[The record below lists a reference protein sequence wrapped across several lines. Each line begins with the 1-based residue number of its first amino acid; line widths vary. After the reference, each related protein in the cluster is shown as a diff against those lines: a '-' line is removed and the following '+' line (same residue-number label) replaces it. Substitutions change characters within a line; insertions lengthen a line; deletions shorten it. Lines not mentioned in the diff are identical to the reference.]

1 MRIRGPLLFVLVAAG
16 YVLGY
21 QLAVNWFSAED
32 QGASFFPAAGVT
44 LAALVLVP
52 RRQWPI
58 VLAAAASSELAL
70 DVSNGTK
77 VVASMGYALANTAEP
92 FVGALLLT
100 TFVARPDLRRTRDLG
115 AFIGSAVVI
124 GPVVGAVIAASTWTA
139 IGGGSGWARFAFEW
153 WCGDGLGV
161 LVVGGA
167 LISLRSRTRLPLR
180 RLLEG
185 TAVGAVAVAATATVF
200 EVGWFEFVYVPV
212 ALLVVLAFRVGTTG
226 VAVTSAF
233 VAFVAA
239 GMTAESTDFWASIH
253 ITPASRVLYMQLAL
267 GVLISA
273 MLALAAE
280 ISERERIAVELA
292 RTESERTSA
301 LELAALADSERVART
316 RADEQART
324 LALLYGTGERLS
336 AATTEREVADV
347 VIDQAIAA
355 FGARRGGIALL
366 RAGGTE
372 LEMLAVR
379 GYPDEIAS
387 KYARLPLDRTGAA
400 REVLATGNAVWVE
413 SPDDYAARYPERGD
427 EYRTLGLGAQA
438 FIPLPGSDEPAGLL
452 GLDFTS
458 PHVFGESDKETLLA
472 LARQAALAF
481 QRAASFEQEQSARR
495 RAELLER
502 HVARLAVAV
511 GSYEIA
517 EATLA
522 GLQEIDVEAAW
533 VQIVRDGQL
542 EIVAHTG
549 VPREN
554 LDAYG
559 SYQLEAA
566 TTPPAEAVRTR
577 ALVAVGTMA
586 ELEERFPAAAPGA
599 RRLGIESLVSC
610 PLQAADGEV
619 IGAVSVSS
627 AERQW
632 LDDSRTALL
641 VAIAEQCGL
650 ALERASLRHVA
661 DAAVADT
668 TLLAQLGDVLV
679 RPTHSHERARALAE
693 VLTVERTALAAVHL
707 LDGSGKPEILEQ
719 ARTSR
724 AEGVEEETLAAL
736 ASESATAGELVSGR
750 SDGLEFLSLP
760 LSARDVTLGTLTV
773 AFGSEETG
781 VSPGLFRRIAIR
793 AALALDNALL
803 YERERD
809 VSHSLQMGLLGGEP
823 ESLPE
828 TAVAT
833 AYRPGTA
840 ALEVGG
846 DWYDAFTLPDGRL
859 AIVVGDVVGH
869 GLEAAV
875 AMGQLRGAV
884 RALAPMGTPRVVLD
898 RLDALVETLPEAGMA
913 TIAYAELDV
922 SDGTVVFACA
932 GHPPP
937 LLVPGKGAPRLLWDG
952 RSAPLGSCFARERDE
967 AAERLEPGDTLVLYT
982 DGLVERRASGLSE
995 RLDLLLDVAA
1005 RDEGNDPPALVDRIL
1020 ESLLQDEEQEDDV
1033 CILAVRRVAPELRF
1047 THVFPAAPAEVA
1059 RMRRAFAAWLE
1070 HAELDAVARRD
1081 ATLAVSEAAANAA
1094 EHAYAFDG
1102 VGLVWVEAWVADGEL
1117 QVSVR
1122 DEGTWREPR
1131 PDTDRGRGRTM
1142 MQALMRDVTIDS
1154 GAQGT
1159 VVQMR
1164 LPTSS
1169 EVSV

>member
-1 MRIRGPLLFVLVAAG
+1 MRIRGPVLFVLVAAG
-16 YVLGY
+16 YVAGY
-21 QLAVNWFSAED
+21 QLAVHWFSAED

-58 VLAAAASSELAL
+58 VLAAAAASELAL

-77 VVASMGYALANTAEP
+77 VVASMGYALANTTEP
-92 FVGALLLT
+92 FVGAALLT
-100 TFVARPDLRRTRDLG
+100 ALVARPDLRRTRDLG
-115 AFIGSAVVI
+115 AFIACAVVV
-124 GPVVGAVIAASTWTA
+124 GPIVGAVIAASTWVSV
-139 IGGGSGWARFAFEW
+139 GGGNGWARFAFEW

-167 LISLRSRTRLPLR
+167 LVSLRSRPRLPLQ

-185 TAVGAVAVAATATVF
+185 AAVGAIAVVATATVF

-226 VAVTSAF
+226 VAITSAL

-239 GMTAESTDFWASIH
+239 GLAAESRDFWASLD

-273 MLALAAE
+273 VLALAAE

-292 RTESERTSA
+292 RSESERKA
-301 LELAALADSERVART
+301 AVELAALADSERVART

-324 LALLYGTGERLS
+324 LTLLYEAAKLLS
-336 AATTEREVADV
+336 TATTEREVADV
-347 VIDQAIAA
+347 VIDQAIAG
-355 FGARRGGIALL
+355 FGASRGGVALL
-366 RAGGTE
+366 RAEGNE
-372 LEMLAVR
+372 LEMLTTR
-379 GYPDEIAS
+379 GYSDEIAS
-387 KYARLPLDRTGAA
+387 QYSRIPLDQTGAA
-400 REVLATGNAVWVE
+400 QDVFAGGEAIWVE
-413 SPDDYAARYPERGD
+413 SPDDYAARYPDRAA
-427 EYRTLGLGAQA
+427 EYRRLGLGAQA
-438 FIPLPGSDEPAGLL
+438 FIPLPGDRTPAGLL
-452 GLDFTS
+452 GLDFPA
-458 PHVFGESDKETLLA
+458 PHAFGQSDKETLHA

-481 QRAASFEQEQSARR
+481 QRAASFQQEQSARR

-502 HVARLAVAV
+502 NVARLAVAV
-511 GSYEIA
+511 GSTEIA

-522 GLQEIDVEAAW
+522 GLEEIDVEAAW
-533 VQIVRDGQL
+533 VQVVREGQL
-542 EIVAHTG
+542 ELVAHTEL
-549 VPREN
+549 PREN
-554 LDAYG
+554 LETYARYP
-559 SYQLEAA
+559 LETA
-566 TTPPAEAVRTR
+566 TPPAEAVRTK
-577 ALVAVGTMA
+577 ALVVSATRA

-599 RRLGIESLVSC
+599 LRLGIESFVSC
-610 PLQAADGEV
+610 PLQTTGGEV
-619 IGAVSVSS
+619 IGALSVTS
-627 AERQW
+627 AEQHW
-632 LDDSRTALL
+632 LDDNRASLL
-641 VAIAEQCGL
+641 VALAEQCGL
-650 ALERASLRHVA
+650 ALERAALQTLA
-661 DAAVADT
+661 EAAVADT
-668 TLLAQLGDVLV
+668 TLLAQLGDRLV
-679 RPTHSHERARALAE
+679 RPTHSHERARALVE
-693 VLTVERTALAAVHL
+693 VLTIERTALAVVHL
-707 LDGSGKPEILEQ
+707 LDGTGRPVILEE
-719 ARTSR
+719 ARTSG
-724 AEGVEEETLAAL
+724 AADVEEEAVVAL
-736 ASESATAGELVSGR
+736 ASEAATAEELTSTQIA
-750 SDGLEFLSLP
+750 GLDFLALP
-760 LSARDVTLGTLTV
+760 LRARDVTLGTLTIG
-773 AFGSEETG
+773 FGAEQAG

-803 YERERD
+803 YERERE
-809 VSHSLQMGLLGGEP
+809 VSHSLQLGLLGGEP
-823 ESLPE
+823 QSVPE
-828 TAVAT
+828 TAIAT

-884 RALAPMGTPRVVLD
+884 RALAPMGPPQEVVD

-913 TIAYAELDV
+913 TVAYAELDL
-922 SDGTVVFACA
+922 SDGTVVYACA

-937 LLVPGKGAPRLLWDG
+937 LLVPAVGEPRLLWDG
-952 RSAPLGSCFARERDE
+952 RSAPLGSSFANSREE
-967 AAERLEPGDTLVLYT
+967 ATEQLEPGDTLVLYT
-982 DGLVERRASGLSE
+982 DGLVERRSSGLSE
-995 RLDLLLDVAA
+995 RLQLLLEVTSR
-1005 RDEGNDPPALVDRIL
+1005 RDGADPSALVERLL
-1020 ESLLQDEEQEDDV
+1020 ESLLEGEEQEDDV

-1047 THVFPAAPAEVA
+1047 AHAFPAAPAEVA

-1070 HAELDAVARRD
+1070 QLDLGAAARRD

-1102 VGLVWVEAWVADGEL
+1102 LGLVWVEAWVADGDL
-1117 QVSVR
+1117 QISVR

-1142 MQALMRDVTIDS
+1142 MEALMTDVTIDS

-1159 VVQMR
+1159 IVQMR
-1164 LPTSS
+1164 LPTNS